1 MQRKHSHQQHGFI
14 SIEVVIVLIIVAI
27 GIGLAVSRGAGL
39 FGSSNV
45 GEEQSNLATLTTNTR
60 ALKGSNGYGTSGTNL
75 VPSLIA
81 VNGVPKNMSVVSG
94 VLYNVYGGSVTVA
107 STGMGFTITSSSL
120 PKDACIALATRVA
133 KNQYEQTKINS
144 GSAVSG
150 EVTTV
155 SATTACSSSANTI
168 TWTIS
173 S

>member
-1 MQRKHSHQQHGFI
+1 MQRQHPHTQHGFI
-14 SIEVVIVLIIVAI
+14 SIEMMIGLIIIAI

-39 FGSSNV
+39 FGSSNIS
-45 GEEQSNLATLTTNTR
+45 EEQSNLATLTTNTR

-94 VLYNVYGGSVTVA
+94 VLYNVYGGSVTVV

-120 PKDACIALATRVA
+120 PKDACIALATRAA
-133 KNQYEQTKINS
+133 KNEYEQTKINS